1 MLYDPIDVRIS
12 VSSKRQVDF
21 APSMSIATQ
30 QTYVLEFVKCWQH
43 RG

>member
-12 VSSKRQVDF
+12 VSNKRKVDF

-30 QTYVLEFVKCWQH
+30 QTYVLELVKC
-43 RG
+43 